1 MGGSSKAIVSGRH
14 SATIEGDFVVFL
26 IGARANRWW
35 RLDRVVP
42 IVKAFRHMQRELA
55 RHPELGCLG
64 AETRLGRTILSVQ
77 YWRSYEHLE
86 RFARDETLPHLEPWR
101 RFNRTVA
108 KSGDI
113 GIYHETFLVKA
124 DQYEAIYVDM
134 PPTLLARAVG
144 FSPIAAKGHS
154 SRRRLGR
161 DESNEPFVPVG

>member
-1 MGGSSKAIVSGRH
+1 
-14 SATIEGDFVVFL
+14 
-26 IGARANRWW
+26 
-35 RLDRVVP
+35 
-42 IVKAFRHMQRELA
+42 
-55 RHPELGCLG
+55 
-64 AETRLGRTILSVQ
+64 VQ

-101 RFNRTVA
+101 RFNRMVA
-108 KSGDI
+108 KTGDI

>member
-1 MGGSSKAIVSGRH
+1 M
-14 SATIEGDFVVFL
+14 
-26 IGARANRWW
+26 
-35 RLDRVVP
+35 
-42 IVKAFRHMQRELA
+42 
-55 RHPELGCLG
+55 
-64 AETRLGRTILSVQ
+64 
-77 YWRSYEHLE
+77 
-86 RFARDETLPHLEPWR
+86 
-101 RFNRTVA
+101 VA
-108 KSGDI
+108 KTGDI